1 MQAFN
6 AYQRYSYVGQ
16 QEAEEADVEVNNPLH
31 QMCDAAQADQDLSK
45 MATSVVALQAMV
57 LAHLQLVPTW

>member
-1 MQAFN
+1 MRRLQAFN

-31 QMCDAAQADQDLSK
+31 QMCDAAQADQD
-45 MATSVVALQAMV
+45 VQAMV
-57 LAHLQLVPTW
+57 LAQLQPVPTW